1 MPLDQL
7 RIYNA
12 RNLKECNLQLYPSFN
27 IFFGSNGAGK
37 TTILESI
44 YLLLRSR
51 TFRSSKYKTFINDDS
66 SDCTVFSK
74 FIALNGNDFTLAI
87 SRSKDILQPTLKL
100 NSTKIYSISTISELV
115 LLGLI
120 TPESFN
126 LLDSGPSIRRKFID
140 WGVFHVEPDFINQW
154 RNYKKVISNRN
165 NLLRQ
170 LALKYPNAAGP
181 VCDKEKQLI
190 TCWDPQ
196 LTKLNNILSKYRET
210 QINNIEPI
218 FRNIISKF
226 SIDLSENISM
236 DFYRGWTKDIDYSEY
251 LVSKLDE
258 DLKASNTRFGTH
270 RSELKILYRK
280 QLARDVLSRGQKK
293 IVVLSLILSQFIYLS
308 NIEKTTEHKILLLD
322 DIDSEL
328 DEKNLKIFVDILMD
342 IDGQKMI
349 TTTNENKFKYVSELD
364 NSGMFHVKQ
373 NE

>member
-1 MPLDQL
+1 MPLEQL

-12 RNLKECNLQLYPSFN
+12 RNLQEYNLQLYPSFN
-27 IFFGSNGAGK
+27 IFFGSNGVGK

-51 TFRSSKYKTFINDDS
+51 TFRSSRYKTFINENS

-74 FIALNGNDFTLAI
+74 FTALNGNDFTLAI
-87 SRSKDILQPTLKL
+87 SRSKDFAQPILKL
-100 NSTKIYSISTISELV
+100 NSTKIYSISTISQLV

-140 WGVFHVEPDFINQW
+140 WGVFHVEPDFINYW
-154 RNYKKVISNRN
+154 RDYKKVISNRN

-170 LALKYPNAAGP
+170 IALKHPNTGT
-181 VCDKEKQLI
+181 VSDNEKNTI
-190 TCWDPQ
+190 NCWDPQ
-196 LTKLNNILSKYRET
+196 LVKLNNILNQYRKN
-210 QINNIEPI
+210 QIRNVEPI
-218 FRNIISKF
+218 FSNIISRF
-226 SIDLSENISM
+226 SDDLSNNISLE
-236 DFYRGWTKDIDYSEY
+236 FYRGWTKDFDYSDY
-251 LVSKLDE
+251 LVRKFEE
-258 DLKASNTRFGTH
+258 DLKAHNTRFGTH

-293 IVVLSLILSQFIYLS
+293 IVILSLILSQFIYLS
-308 NIEKTTEHKILLLD
+308 NIEEAPEHKILLLD

-328 DEKNLKIFVDILMD
+328 DETNLKIFTDILTD
-342 IDGQKMI
+342 INCQKMI
-349 TTTNENKFKYVSELD
+349 TTTNENKFKAVSELE

-373 NE
+373 

>member
-12 RNLKECNLQLYPSFN
+12 RNLKEYKLQLYPSFN

-51 TFRSSKYKTFINDDS
+51 TFRSSRYKTFINDNS
-66 SDCTVFSK
+66 SDCTVFSR
-74 FIALNGNDFTLAI
+74 FTALNGNDFTLAI
-87 SRSKDILQPTLKL
+87 SRSKDFPQPTLKL
-100 NSTKIYSISTISELV
+100 NSTKVYSISTISQLV

-154 RNYKKVISNRN
+154 RDYKKVLSNRN

-170 LALKYPNAAGP
+170 IAIKYSNNAVSVP
-181 VCDKEKQLI
+181 DREKQSI
-190 TCWDPQ
+190 NCWDPQ
-196 LTKLNNILSKYRET
+196 LVKLNNILSQYRKK
-210 QINNIEPI
+210 QILNIEPI
-218 FRNIISKF
+218 FRDIISKF
-226 SIDLSENISM
+226 SKDLSENISL
-236 DFYRGWTKDIDYSEY
+236 DFYQGWTRDSDYCDY
-251 LVSKLDE
+251 LVRKFDE

-280 QLARDVLSRGQKK
+280 QPARDVLSRGQKK
-293 IVVLSLILSQFIYLS
+293 IVILSLILSQFIYLS
-308 NIEKTTEHKILLLD
+308 SNEETTEHKILLLD

-328 DEKNLKIFVDILMD
+328 DETNLKIFTDILTD
-342 IDGQKMI
+342 IDCQKMI
-349 TTTNENKFKYVSELD
+349 TTTNENKFKTVSELE

-373 NE
+373 

>member
-12 RNLKECNLQLYPSFN
+12 RNLKEYNLQLYPSFN

-51 TFRSSKYKTFINDDS
+51 TFRSSKYKTFINENS

-74 FIALNGNDFTLAI
+74 FTALNGNDFTLAI
-87 SRSKDILQPTLKL
+87 SRSKDFVQPTLKL
-100 NSTKIYSISTISELV
+100 NSTKIYSISTISQLV

-126 LLDSGPSIRRKFID
+126 LLESGSSIRRKFID
-140 WGVFHVEPDFINQW
+140 WGVFHVEPDFIYQW
-154 RNYKKVISNRN
+154 RDYKKVLSNRN

-170 LALKYPNAAGP
+170 LVIKHPNTGN
-181 VCDKEKQLI
+181 VSDKEKQTI
-190 TCWDPQ
+190 NCWDPQ
-196 LTKLNNILSKYRET
+196 LVKLNNILSQYRKK
-210 QINNIEPI
+210 QIKNIEPI
-218 FRNIISKF
+218 FRNIISRF
-226 SIDLSENISM
+226 SDDLSENINL
-236 DFYRGWTKDIDYSEY
+236 DFYQGWTRDVDYSEY
-251 LVSKLDE
+251 LVNKFEE
-258 DLKASNTRFGTH
+258 DLNASNTRFGTH
-270 RSELKILYRK
+270 RSELKILYRR

-293 IVVLSLILSQFIYLS
+293 IVILCLILSQFIYLS
-308 NIEKTTEHKILLLD
+308 NIEESTEHKILLLD

-328 DEKNLKIFVDILMD
+328 DETNLKIFTEILSDIECQ
-342 IDGQKMI
+342 IMI
-349 TTTNENKFKYVSELD
+349 TTTNENKFEVFSKLE

-373 NE
+373 